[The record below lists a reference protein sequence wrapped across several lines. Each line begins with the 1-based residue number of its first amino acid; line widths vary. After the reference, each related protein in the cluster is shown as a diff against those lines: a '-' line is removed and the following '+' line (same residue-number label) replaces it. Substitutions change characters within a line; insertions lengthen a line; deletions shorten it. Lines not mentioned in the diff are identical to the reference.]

1 VKVCGPFTA
10 AERAR
15 AGRVKK
21 GRRLINI
28 MVDIVMVDGGERRA
42 RGELHVISTSTYL
55 ST

>member
-28 MVDIVMVDGGERRA
+28 MVDMVMVDGGEKR
-42 RGELHVISTSTYL
+42 ELEGSYML
-55 ST
+55 